1 MMQMMRSLLW
11 LFLVVQIILMA
22 ESFSLQTFRPQLQPQ
37 QLQHQHQLQRFTNRL
52 VMVQRGGGSKS
63 GGAGGGTA
71 LDSRVKQ
78 EVKSTLKD
86 EIERDYRLILH
97 DDTVHTIQQVC
108 EILGKVYAFF
118 TYKRLSISRCNVLYH
133 IIF

>member
-1 MMQMMRSLLW
+1 MKTSMYFQRPSSLLILV
-11 LFLVVQIILMA
+11 LFLLLVSSLSFNLPRVQYRKQLTARVSSLSMA
-22 ESFSLQTFRPQLQPQ
+22 
-37 QLQHQHQLQRFTNRL
+37 
-52 VMVQRGGGSKS
+52 QRGGGPKS

-108 EILGKVYAFF
+108 EILGKV
-118 TYKRLSISRCNVLYH
+118 KSESK
-133 IIF
+133 